1 MVLGVWCLVMGVLA
15 HGAWGVV
22 TGDGCAWHGARGM
35 VTGDGC
41 VGSWCQGY
49 GVW

>member
-1 MVLGVWCLVMGVLA
+1 MWCLVMGVLA
-15 HGAWGVV
+15 HGARGVV
-22 TGDGCAWHGARGM
+22 S
-35 VTGDGC
+35 GDGC

>member
-15 HGAWGVV
+15 HGARGVV
-22 TGDGCAWHGARGM
+22 SGYGARG
-35 VTGDGC
+35 VVSGDGC